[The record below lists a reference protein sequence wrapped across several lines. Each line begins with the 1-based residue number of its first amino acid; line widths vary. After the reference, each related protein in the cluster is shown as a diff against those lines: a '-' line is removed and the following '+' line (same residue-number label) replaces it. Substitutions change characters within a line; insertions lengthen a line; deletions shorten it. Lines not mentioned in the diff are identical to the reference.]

1 MPVVS
6 TRIRAAVRELL
17 VEWTLGTIG
26 DLFESEGFK
35 ADPQHVPKVNGQR
48 RSYVE
53 KFYAAIDWTDWD
65 QVRRYLRVVERVRD
79 ECTEPESLRRL
90 DTMLRRDGFEIDG
103 RGVIGLRQMVLTEE
117 VVRGLPPESA
127 IPGHLE
133 RMWAS
138 VEERPEQAISAAKD
152 AIEATAKH
160 ALAVLGVA
168 LSGRERFP
176 DLIQLVQKGL
186 KLHPATVAPTQ
197 EGADAIKKVL
207 GGLANIA
214 LGVDDL
220 RNLYGDGHGRPTRQL
235 RLTPR
240 HSGLAARCADAYV
253 RMLLET
259 LEDPGAPWRRQGS
272 TATAHHSGSSSVSD
286 KHRFSDTD

>member
-1 MPVVS
+1 MAKGDLVS
-6 TRIRAAVRELL
+6 LRIRVEVRELL
-17 VEWTLGTIG
+17 VGWTLQTIG
-26 DLFESEGFK
+26 DLFQSEGFT
-35 ADPQHVPKVNGQR
+35 ADPQHVPAVNGQR
-48 RSYVE
+48 RGYVE
-53 KFYAAIDWTDWD
+53 QFYAAIDWAEWD

-90 DTMLRRDGFEIDG
+90 DTMLKRDGFEIDEHG
-103 RGVIGLRQMVLTEE
+103 AIRPRGTVLTAET
-117 VVRGLPPESA
+117 VRALPPESA

-138 VEERPEQAISAAKD
+138 VEERPEQSISAAKD

-176 DLIQLVQKGL
+176 DLIQLVQKEL

-197 EGADAIKKVL
+197 EGAEAIKRVL

-220 RNLYGDGHGRPTRQL
+220 RNLYGDGHGRPTRQV

-240 HSGLAARCADAYV
+240 HSGLAAHCAEAYV

-259 LEDPGAPWRRQGS
+259 LTDPDAPWRRGGP
-272 TATAHHSGSSSVSD
+272 SGPA
-286 KHRFSDTD
+286 

>member
-1 MPVVS
+1 MSARMPVVS
-6 TRIRAAVRELL
+6 TRIRATVRELL
-17 VEWTLGTIG
+17 VEWTLGTIAE
-26 DLFESEGFK
+26 LFESEGFK
-35 ADPQHVPKVNGQR
+35 ADPWHVPAVSGQR

-53 KFYAAIDWTDWD
+53 KFYAAIDWAQGD

-79 ECTEPESLRRL
+79 ACTEPESLRRL

-103 RGVIGLRQMVLTEE
+103 RGAIRPRGTVLTAET
-117 VVRGLPPESA
+117 VRALPPESA

-138 VEERPEQAISAAKD
+138 VEERPEQSISAAKD

-168 LSGRERFP
+168 LSGRERLP
-176 DLIQLVQKGL
+176 DLIQLVQKEL
-186 KLHPATVAPTQ
+186 KLHPATVAPTR
-197 EGADAIKKVL
+197 EGAEAIKRVL

-220 RNLYGDGHGRPTRQL
+220 RNLYGDGHGRPTRQA
-235 RLTPR
+235 RLTLR

-259 LEDPGAPWRRQGS
+259 LEDPGAPWHRQGS
-272 TATAHHSGSSSVSD
+272 TAPAHHSGSSASV
-286 KHRFSDTD
+286 R